1 LIRGG
6 PARLRPEIVSYY
18 DETWFDY
25 RVLWMTLRNPAIHFG
40 YWDGATRT
48 HGQSLDNMDR
58 VMADIAQVRP
68 EDRVLDA
75 GCGVGGGAFWLA
87 QNRGARVHGIT
98 IVENQA
104 ARGRRFARARQV
116 EARVSFTCQDFCHTA
131 FADAV
136 FDVVWARES
145 VCHADDKRAF
155 FAEANRLLRPGG
167 RLVMADFA
175 RVSRPSSP
183 EAERLLRAWL
193 ERWAVPD
200 LATPDELMRSAASAG
215 FEDIQVE
222 DVTSAVEPSLRHLHR
237 LVTALS
243 PGAKFLHRL
252 HLRSDVQHGNIK
264 GSEAMWAAR
273 RGGLWVYV
281 IVSAHKPRVNDPAQS
296 G

>member
-1 LIRGG
+1 LIRAGQG
-6 PARLRPEIVSYY
+6 RLRPDVVSYY

-58 VMADIAQVRP
+58 VMADVAQVSP
-68 EDRVLDA
+68 GNRVLDA

-87 QNRGARVHGIT
+87 QKRSARVQGIT

-104 ARGRRFARARQV
+104 ARGRGFARARQL
-116 EARVSFTCQDFCHTA
+116 EDRVSFTCQDFCHTA
-131 FADAV
+131 FADAA

-145 VCHADDKRAF
+145 VCHAEDKGAF
-155 FAEANRLLRPGG
+155 FEEAHRLLRPGG

-175 RVSRPSSP
+175 RASRTSP
-183 EAERLLRAWL
+183 AEAERLLRAWL
-193 ERWAVPD
+193 KPWAVAD
-200 LATPDELMRSAASAG
+200 LATPDELMRSAVDAG
-215 FEDIQVE
+215 FEDIGVK
-222 DVTSAVEPSLRHLHR
+222 DVTLAVEPSLRRLHR

-243 PGAKFLHRL
+243 PGARLLHRL
-252 HLRSDVQHGNIK
+252 GLRSDVQHGNVI
-264 GSEAMWAAR
+264 GSAAMWAAR

-281 IVSAHKPRVNDPAQS
+281 IVAARKSLA
-296 G
+296 

>member
-1 LIRGG
+1 MIRGG

-25 RVLWMTLRNPAIHFG
+25 RVLWMTLKNPAIHFG
-40 YWDGATRT
+40 YWDETTRT

-58 VMADIAQVRP
+58 VMADVAQVSP
-68 EDRVLDA
+68 GDLVLDA

-87 QNRGARVHGIT
+87 QNRSARVHGIT

-104 ARGRRFARARQV
+104 ARGRRFASARQLGDSV
-116 EARVSFTCQDFCHTA
+116 LFTCQDFCHTA
-131 FADAV
+131 FADAT

-145 VCHADDKRAF
+145 VCHAEDKGAF
-155 FAEANRLLRPGG
+155 FKEAQRLLRPGG

-175 RVSRPSSP
+175 RASRPSP
-183 EAERLLRAWL
+183 AGNERLLRAWL

-200 LATPDELMRSAASAG
+200 LATPDELMRSAVGAG
-215 FEDIQVE
+215 FEDIQVN

-252 HLRSDVQHGNIK
+252 HLRSEVQHGNIK
-264 GSEAMWAAR
+264 GSEAMWRAR
-273 RGGLWVYV
+273 RAGLWFYV
-281 IVSAHKPRVNDPAQS
+281 IVSARKPPV
-296 G
+296 